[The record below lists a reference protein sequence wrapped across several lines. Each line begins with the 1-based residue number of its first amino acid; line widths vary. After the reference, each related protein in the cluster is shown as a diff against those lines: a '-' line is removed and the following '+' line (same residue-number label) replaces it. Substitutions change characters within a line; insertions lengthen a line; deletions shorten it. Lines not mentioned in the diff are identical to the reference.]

1 MESGEKKKHLGYTLS
16 KCTCIM
22 LFYRPQYKQKYQ
34 NDPQSQ
40 SNIEG
45 ETVICRK
52 TTLRQPLL
60 LAILE
65 HSDSKQILN
74 FKTY

>member
-16 KCTCIM
+16 TCTCIM

-34 NDPQSQ
+34 NDPQSK
-40 SNIEG
+40 SNIG
-45 ETVICRK
+45 SETVIYRK

-60 LAILE
+60 LVILE
-65 HSDSKQILN
+65 HSDCKQILN
-74 FKTY
+74 FKAY